1 MVVVSRQVE
10 STKISSARKSSGATE
25 FRDLGATEPSGST
38 VMKCRLSRRTKIE
51 ELQNEELVIAANT
64 EGSHQAEAD
73 GITQIDRRK
82 RPRRYTTGDGRI
94 LKLLSPQRLHS
105 AGYGEDMQ
113 QGNFM
118 ILTAI
123 ISDVNNS
130 VEVKVYEL
138 SGKEKIH
145 HFPMQGRVS
154 DLIGSIREDGYQDK
168 DIRAFASSD
177 ALTSRCDD
185 NSGVFTR
192 LHTLSTLTIRIRSI
206 TVMRAFTRP
215 IHELYLF
222 YIGVQAGFD
231 GSLLENGD
239 MAMVVRPP
247 RMLHD
252 WTESQRRGVPLAPVV
267 RIDYFYN
274 VIDGVPVCRIDFLYE
289 SVSAV
294 EMIHMTYGFTAFRIR
309 NIQRR
314 WRRWRRDNR
323 SDINSN
329 GEEEEGS
336 WERATNISAR
346 ETTQEC
352 FSSTE
357 AREPMHQ

>member
-38 VMKCRLSRRTKIE
+38 VMKCRLSRRTKME
-51 ELQNEELVIAANT
+51 ELQNEEPVIAANT

-82 RPRRYTTGDGRI
+82 RLRRYTTGDGRT
-94 LKLLSPQRLHS
+94 LKLPSPQRLHS

-138 SGKEKIH
+138 SGRERIH
-145 HFPMQGRVS
+145 YFSMQGRVS
-154 DLIGSIREDGYQDK
+154 DLIDSIREDGYQDK
-168 DIRAFASSD
+168 DIRIFASSI
-177 ALTSRCDD
+177 ALTSRVDD

-192 LHTLSTLTIRIRSI
+192 LHTLSTITIRIRSFAA
-206 TVMRAFTRP
+206 MRAFARP
-215 IHELYLF
+215 FHELYLF
-222 YIGVQAGFD
+222 YCGIQAGFD
-231 GSLLENGD
+231 GSLLEDGD
-239 MAMVVRPP
+239 LAMVVRPHN
-247 RMLHD
+247 MLHD
-252 WTESQRRGVPLAPVV
+252 WAESRRREVPLAPIVC
-267 RIDYFYN
+267 IDYFYN
-274 VIDGVPVCRIDFLYE
+274 VIDGVPVCRTDFLHQ

-314 WRRWRRDNR
+314 WRRRRRYNR
-323 SDINSN
+323 IDLNRN
-329 GEEEEGS
+329 EENAEETL
-336 WERATNISAR
+336 EV
-346 ETTQEC
+346 TQEC
-352 FSSTE
+352 
-357 AREPMHQ
+357 